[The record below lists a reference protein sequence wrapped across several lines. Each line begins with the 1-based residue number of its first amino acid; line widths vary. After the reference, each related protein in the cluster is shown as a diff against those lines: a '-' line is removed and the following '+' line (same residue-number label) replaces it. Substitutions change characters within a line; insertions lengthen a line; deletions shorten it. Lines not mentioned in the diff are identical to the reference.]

1 MLKVV
6 FVFLNLYLVST
17 ALAAGK
23 VVIEPTSDAKQVL
36 KGSSEYHRM
45 GDKVNINVNV
55 AGLGPG
61 YSRSQGLSTGIYLS
75 DDSLILVDV
84 IGGRGFSSRSYA
96 ATDGFSTI
104 SGENKVDHLG
114 LGVHYK
120 LFTGNSF
127 YVRSGVDLMNIKYRY
142 DHTSLFG
149 DSYQSQFDANVLFG
163 QVAIGNQWQVDN
175 LTIGCDWVGLAVPIA
190 SNIENKSIK
199 GSFDN
204 FDADDL
210 KEDINIYTKISG
222 LLLLRLYVGGSF

>member
-1 MLKVV
+1 MLKSV
-6 FVFLNLYLVST
+6 FISLNLFFVST
-17 ALAAGK
+17 AFSAGK

-45 GDKVNINVNV
+45 SDKVNFNINVG
-55 AGLGPG
+55 GLGPG

-84 IGGRGFSSRSYA
+84 IGGRGFSSRSYS
-96 ATDGFSTI
+96 ATDGTSTI
-104 SGENKVDHLG
+104 SGESETDHLG

-120 LFTGNSF
+120 LFAGNSF

-149 DSYQSQFDANVLFG
+149 SSYKSQFDANVLFG
-163 QVAIGNQWQVDN
+163 QVAIGNQWQIDN
-175 LTIGCDWVGLAVPIA
+175 LTIGCDWVGLAMPLVA
-190 SNIENKSIK
+190 NVENKSIK
-199 GSFDN
+199 GNFDN
-204 FDADDL
+204 FDAEDL
-210 KEDINIYTKISG
+210 NEDINIYTKISG